1 LLLLTIGAGAWFV
14 ARRTRRSVAEPS
26 DAAGWRDLDL
36 FWAGACVYVGTYV
49 LARNYDYR
57 LVFCL
62 LTIPQL
68 CRWSAA
74 RSKLAWLSIA
84 ALLATMWLDGYYSW
98 FVGTWLNHWSTFTA
112 VGPQRQTIPLAAI
125 AQLILAFTFV
135 CALAATAPGLTRRP
149 LPRPRIASAASPR

>member
-1 LLLLTIGAGAWFV
+1 LLLLTIAAGAWFV

-98 FVGTWLNHWSTFTA
+98 FVGTWLNNWSTFTA